1 MNEKEKLS
9 IKGYVL
15 LGAIIVFVIVSI
27 LITQRLFTAKYPT
40 HSDVFFMGV
49 ECGVLVVVL
58 LVCLFLICLLLYRLV
73 GKCMHADTSKLEMY
87 VASFARYLH
96 TTS

>member
-1 MNEKEKLS
+1 MNKKEKLP

-15 LGAIIVFVIVSI
+15 LALITLFVIISI
-27 LITQRLFTAKYPT
+27 LITQRLLTAEYPT

-58 LVCLFLICLLLYRLV
+58 LICLFLICLLLYCLV
-73 GKCMHADTSKLEMY
+73 PKSYSRTK
-87 VASFARYLH
+87 R
-96 TTS
+96 TN

>member
-1 MNEKEKLS
+1 VKGMNEKEKLP

-15 LGAIIVFVIVSI
+15 LAVIIVFVVVSI
-27 LITQRLFTAKYPT
+27 LITQRLFTAEYPT

-73 GKCMHADTSKLEMY
+73 QKSYSRTKRTS
-87 VASFARYLH
+87 
-96 TTS
+96 